1 MFTYNS
7 QSAGARKASVK
18 KSKRSPSKKQLAAL
32 ARGRVIR
39 AKNIKKRRSGKNKQ
53 RGGARPL
60 TALELHNRDVEKRRR
75 QEAQEED
82 ERLIRQAER
91 ASVIRRDERLKREE
105 DRESRN
111 RANLFKPW
119 LW

>member
-7 QSAGARKASVK
+7 QSAGARKSSVK

-32 ARGRVIR
+32 ARGRAIR
-39 AKNIKKRRSGKNKQ
+39 AKNIKKRSSGKKKQ

-60 TALELHNRDVEKRRR
+60 TALELHNRDAEKRRR

-82 ERLIRQAER
+82 ERLRRQAER
-91 ASVIRRDERLKREE
+91 ARVIRREEQQRREE
-105 DRESRN
+105 DRQARS

>member
-7 QSAGARKASVK
+7 QSAGARKSSVK

-32 ARGRVIR
+32 ARGRAIR
-39 AKNIKKRRSGKNKQ
+39 AKNIKKQ

-60 TALELHNRDVEKRRR
+60 TALELHNRDAEKRRR

-82 ERLIRQAER
+82 ERLRRQTER
-91 ASVIRRDERLKREE
+91 ARVIRREEQLRREE
-105 DRESRN
+105 ERQARS